1 VVVVKEGFRQAMA
14 WLHTWVGLLFGWL
27 LFAIFLTGTLSYFKN
42 EITQWT
48 QPEIVPHEV
57 TAADSV
63 ARAQTWLQ
71 HNAADAKRWFITLPD
86 DRTPELSV
94 SWTPEKGRFQEKSLD
109 SLTGAPVQA
118 RESKG
123 GEFFYRF
130 HFQLQMPHPW
140 GRWLASLAAMVMFVA
155 LISGIITHKKIFKEF
170 FTFRPRKGQRTLL
183 DGHNA
188 VAVLVLPF
196 HLMITYSSLVI
207 LMTMI
212 MPLSILTTY
221 GKDTQAFFNDLF
233 PAFKNTPAVAEAA
246 PMAPIAP
253 MFEMAA
259 DKWPGSRVG
268 MITVNNPGSANASVT
283 LTRHVADH
291 IPHEPATT
299 LVFDGV
305 SGALID
311 QSTMSAASLM
321 LAGGLYGLHMG
332 HFTGPLLRWL
342 YFFAGI
348 GGTAMIGTGLVIWLG
363 KRKLKHAKASGLPF
377 GLRLVETLNVASMS
391 GLMLAVASFFWAN
404 RLLPVSL
411 AGRSD
416 WEVEVFFYVWG
427 AALLHACL
435 RVFLHDGRRAWRE
448 QLMVGAVL
456 YCALPVLDMATAGD
470 YLLASLKQG
479 HMTLAALD
487 LTALVAG
494 IFLAWG
500 AFRFRGDGKS
510 AVASKRTPTDARLDA
525 DTTRPRRPSLARD
538 GVMTAS
544 SPREAN

>member
-1 VVVVKEGFRQAMA
+1 MKEGFRQAMA
-14 WLHTWVGLLFGWL
+14 WLHTWAGLVFGWL

-57 TAADSV
+57 SAADSV
-63 ARAQTWLQ
+63 NRAQNWLQ
-71 HNAADAKRWFITLPD
+71 QNAADAKRWFIRLPD
-86 DRTPELSV
+86 ERTPELGV
-94 SWTPEKGRFQEKSLD
+94 SWTTAKGAFEDKSLD

-118 RESKG
+118 RESMG

-130 HFQLQMPHPW
+130 HFQLQMPYPW

-170 FTFRPRKGQRTLL
+170 FTFRPRKGQRTWL

-207 LMTMI
+207 FMTMI
-212 MPLSILTTY
+212 MPVSILTTY
-221 GKDTQAFFNDLF
+221 GNNTQGFFEDLF
-233 PAFKNTPAVAEAA
+233 PAFKTVPAAAERA

-253 MFEMAA
+253 MFDIAA

-268 MITVNNPGSANASVT
+268 LITVNNPGSASASVT
-283 LTRHVADH
+283 LTRHGADH
-291 IPHEPATT
+291 IPNEPGTV

-305 SGALID
+305 SGALKD
-311 QSTMSAASLM
+311 QSTMSAASLL

-332 HFTGPLLRWL
+332 HFAGPLLRWL

-363 KRKLKHAKASGLPF
+363 KRKLKHAKSGVMPF
-377 GLRLVETLNVASMS
+377 ELRLVEALNVSSMS
-391 GLMLAVASFFWAN
+391 GLMLAIISFFWAN
-404 RLLPVSL
+404 RLLPMSF
-411 AGRSD
+411 AARSD
-416 WEVEVFFYVWG
+416 WEVKVFFYVWG
-427 AALLHACL
+427 AALLHGFA
-435 RVFLHDGRRAWRE
+435 RVFFRDGRTAWRE
-448 QLMVGAVL
+448 QLTLAALL
-456 YCALPVLDMATAGD
+456 YCALPILDMLTAGS

-479 HMTLAALD
+479 YMTLAALD
-487 LTALVAG
+487 VTALATG

-500 AFRFRGDGKS
+500 AFRFRGEGKI
-510 AVASKRTPTDARLDA
+510 AIASKLTPTGS
-525 DTTRPRRPSLARD
+525 RRMKDSVLAQNCRSELARD
-538 GVMTAS
+538 GVSPTAEA
-544 SPREAN
+544 REAN